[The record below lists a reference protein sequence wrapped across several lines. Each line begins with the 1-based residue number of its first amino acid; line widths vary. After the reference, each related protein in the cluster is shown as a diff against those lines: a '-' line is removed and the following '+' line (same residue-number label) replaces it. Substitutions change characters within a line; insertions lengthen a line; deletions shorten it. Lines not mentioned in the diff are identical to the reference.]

1 MSLTYRAVPYNK
13 QLIKSSRGFYM
24 KYLVIGSGG
33 REHTMA
39 WRLRQDGSARE
50 VYVAP
55 GNGGI
60 HPDYCAAIA
69 VDDFPGIA
77 RFCTEKKI
85 DMVVV
90 GPEAPLAGGIVDYLL
105 EQKIPAFGPTKKA
118 AMLEGS
124 KLFAKQIMATYNI
137 PTAGHRKFSGKR
149 DLLKYIN
156 SEKNFPIVIKLDGL
170 AAGKG
175 VGIPENREE
184 AVSFINSTVGD
195 DTPVFVEDYIDGEE
209 ASVLCIS
216 DGKNIV
222 PFVAA
227 QDHKRAY
234 DGDRGP
240 NTGGMGAYAP
250 APVMTDARMHVVRD
264 TILQRTIDGMAK
276 EGIPFR
282 GILYAGVI
290 IKGDDVKVLEFNVR
304 FGDPEAQV
312 IIPLMNGRLGD
323 LFQASVNSSLDS
335 VNASFINRH
344 AITVVMASG
353 GYPGDY
359 EKGKV
364 ISGLGNTPDDII
376 IFHAGT
382 KDSRGSCLTSG
393 GRVLNVTALGAT
405 LQEAR
410 DRVYEAIKTIHFDGA
425 FYRTDIGHRALS

>member
-1 MSLTYRAVPYNK
+1 
-13 QLIKSSRGFYM
+13 M

-33 REHTMA
+33 REHTIA
-39 WRLRQDGSARE
+39 WRLKQDGSAKE
-50 VYVAP
+50 VFVAP

-69 VDDFPGIA
+69 VNDFPGIA
-77 RFCTEKKI
+77 RFCTDKKI
-85 DMVVV
+85 DMVIV
-90 GPEAPLAGGIVDYLL
+90 GPEAPLAGGLVDYLN

-118 AMLEGS
+118 AKLEGS

-137 PTAGHRKFSGKR
+137 PTAGHRTFNGKK
-149 DLLKYIN
+149 DLLKYIDAEN
-156 SEKNFPIVIKLDGL
+156 NFPIVIKLDGL

-184 AVSFINSTVGD
+184 ARAFINSTVGD

-209 ASVLCIS
+209 ASVLCVS
-216 DGKNIV
+216 DGHNIV

-227 QDHKRAY
+227 QDHKRAF

-250 APVMTDARMHVVRD
+250 APVMNESRMRIVRD
-264 TILQRTIDGMAK
+264 TILQRTIDGMMK
-276 EGIPFR
+276 EGIPFK

-290 IKGDDVKVLEFNVR
+290 IKGDDIKVLEFNVR

-312 IIPLMNGRLGD
+312 IIPLMNAKLGD
-323 LFQASVNSSLDS
+323 LFQASVSGTIDRLN
-335 VNASFINRH
+335 VSFMDKH

-376 IFHAGT
+376 VFHAGT
-382 KDSRGSCLTSG
+382 KFSDGSCLTAG
-393 GRVLNVTALGAT
+393 GRVLNVTAMGNT
-405 LQEAR
+405 LREAK
-410 DRVYEAIKTIHFDGA
+410 DRVYDAIKAITFDGA
-425 FYRTDIGHRALS
+425 FYRTDIGHRALR